1 LKERYTN
8 LDEVRNIGIMA
19 HIDAGKT
26 TTTERMLYYTG
37 RKYKLG
43 NVDEGTATMDW
54 MDQEKERGITITS
67 AATTCFWKDFR
78 INIIDT
84 PGHVDFTIEV
94 ERSLRVLDGAIAV
107 FDAQAGVEPQSET
120 VWRQA
125 SKYNVPRIAFM
136 NKMDKIGA
144 DFEEAVDSMVKK
156 LETNP
161 VPVQL
166 PIGAESDFE
175 GIIDLVRMRAI
186 RWYSEDGMDFGY
198 EKIPKKYLDKVEE
211 HRENLIMHVAEFDE
225 ELMEKYIEGEEITTE
240 QLVKAIRKGTLGN
253 HIVPVLCGSAFK
265 NKGVQPLLDAIVD
278 YLPSPLDLPPVK
290 GKDAQTKEEILVY
303 PDIDGPFVGLA
314 FKIMVDPFAGKV
326 TFVRVYS
333 GSLRKGSYVY
343 NVVKNKKE
351 RVSRLL
357 FLHADKRE
365 EVDYVR
371 AGDIVAMV
379 GMRDTVTGETIVS
392 GEKKILFETME
403 FPEPVISIA
412 LEADSKEDF
421 DKLSKGLVA
430 LSDEDP
436 SLQAYVDHDTGDT
449 ILSGMGELHLEVVLE
464 RIKREFKAR
473 FRTGHPQVTYKE
485 TIRQSAKAEEK
496 YIRQTGGR
504 GQYGHVVIE
513 IEPSEEDF
521 VFEDKSRGGV
531 VPKEYVPAV
540 ETGIREA
547 MQTGILAGYPMVNIK
562 AKLLDGSFHEVDSSE
577 IAFKIAS
584 SMAFKKAVKNANPV
598 LLEPVMSVKVT
609 TPEEYLGD
617 IVADMNSRRAHIEG
631 FENKGKLRI
640 IKALIPLSELFGYAT
655 IIRSLSQGR
664 ATHMIQFAH
673 YAEVPDKVAEKIL
686 GS

>member
-1 LKERYTN
+1 MKERYTN

-144 DFEEAVDSMVKK
+144 DFEEAVESMVKK

-198 EKIPKKYLDKVEE
+198 EEIPKEYLDKVEE

-314 FKIMVDPFAGKV
+314 FKIMVDPFVGKV

-333 GSLRKGSYVY
+333 GSLSKGSYVY

-379 GMRDTVTGETIVS
+379 GMRDTITGETIVS
-392 GEKKILFETME
+392 GEKKILFETMV

-464 RIKREFKAR
+464 RIKREFKAK

-504 GQYGHVVIE
+504 GQYGHVLIE
-513 IEPSEEDF
+513 IEPNEEDF

-547 MQTGILAGYPMVNIK
+547 MQTGVLAGYPMVNIK
-562 AKLLDGSFHEVDSSE
+562 AKLLDGSYHEVDSSE

-584 SMAFKKAVKNANPV
+584 SMAFKKAVKNAKPV
-598 LLEPVMSVKVT
+598 LLEPMMSVKVT

-617 IVADMNSRRAHIEG
+617 IVADMNSRRARIEG

-655 IIRSLSQGR
+655 VIRSLSQGR

>member
-1 LKERYTN
+1 MKERYTN

-144 DFEEAVDSMVKK
+144 DFEEAVESMVKK

-175 GIIDLVRMRAI
+175 GVIDLVRMRVI

-198 EKIPKKYLDKVEE
+198 EDIPERYMDKVEE

-225 ELMEKYIEGEEITTE
+225 ELMEKYIEGEKITSE
-240 QLVKAIRKGTLGN
+240 RLVKAIRKGTLGN

-290 GKDAQTKEEILVY
+290 GKDAETKEEILVY

-314 FKIMVDPFAGKV
+314 FKIMVDPFVGKV

-333 GSLRKGSYVY
+333 GSLSKGSYVY

-379 GMRDTVTGETIVS
+379 GMRDTITGETIVS
-392 GEKKILFETME
+392 GDKKILFETME

-421 DKLSKGLVA
+421 DKLTKGLVA

-436 SLQAYVDHDTGDT
+436 SLQAYVDRDTGDT

-464 RIKREFKAR
+464 RIKREFKAK

-485 TIRQSAKAEEK
+485 TIRKSAKAEEK
-496 YIRQTGGR
+496 YVRQTGGR

-513 IEPSEEDF
+513 IEPGEEDF
-521 VFEDKSRGGV
+521 IFEDKSRGGV
-531 VPKEYVPAV
+531 VPKEYVPSV

-547 MQTGILAGYPMVNIK
+547 IQTGVLAGYPMVNVK
-562 AKLLDGSFHEVDSSE
+562 ATLVDGSYHEVDSSE

-584 SMAFKKAVKNANPV
+584 SMAFKKAVKNANPT

-609 TPEEYLGD
+609 TPEDYMGD
-617 IVADMNSRRAHIEG
+617 IVADMNSRRARIEG

-655 IIRSLSQGR
+655 VIRSLSQGR

>member
-1 LKERYTN
+1 MKERYTN

-94 ERSLRVLDGAIAV
+94 ERSLRVLDGAIAI

-144 DFEEAVDSMVKK
+144 DFHEAVESMVKK

-175 GIIDLVRMRAI
+175 GVIDLVRMRAI

-198 EKIPKKYLDKVEE
+198 EEIPEKFQDEVEE

-225 ELMEKYIEGEEITTE
+225 ELMEKYIEGEEITNE
-240 QLVKAIRKGTLGN
+240 QLVKALRKGTLGN

-265 NKGVQPLLDAIVD
+265 NRGVQPLLDAVVD
-278 YLPSPLDLPPVK
+278 YLPSPLDTPPVK
-290 GKDAQTKEEILVY
+290 GKNAETKEEVLVY

-314 FKIMVDPFAGKV
+314 FKIMVDPFVGKV

-333 GSLRKGSYVY
+333 GSLSKGSYVY
-343 NVVKNKKE
+343 NVVKDKKE

-379 GMRDTVTGETIVS
+379 GLKDTITGETIIS

-464 RIKREFKAR
+464 RIKREFKSK

-485 TIRQSAKAEEK
+485 TIRQSSKAEEK
-496 YIRQTGGR
+496 YVRQTGGR
-504 GQYGHVVIE
+504 GQYGHVEIR

-521 VFEDKSRGGV
+521 VFEDRSRGGV
-531 VPKEYVPAV
+531 VPKEFVPSV
-540 ETGIREA
+540 EIGIREA
-547 MQTGILAGYPMVNIK
+547 MQTGVLAGYPMVNIK
-562 AKLLDGSFHEVDSSE
+562 ATLLDGSYHEVDSSE
-577 IAFKIAS
+577 VAFKIAS
-584 SMAFKKAVKNANPV
+584 SIAFKKAVKAADPA
-598 LLEPVMSVKVT
+598 LLEPKMSVKVT
-609 TPEEYLGD
+609 TPEDYLGD
-617 IVADMNSRRAHIEG
+617 IVADMNSRRARIEG

-655 IIRSLSQGR
+655 VVRSLSQGR